1 MKQKNEK
8 KIYGM
13 CHARKLQE
21 NKKNKID
28 TKKQR
33 NPEPLARN
41 SQALLRGEAKISE
54 KRNQQK
60 KS

>member
-33 NPEPLARN
+33 NPEPLE
-41 SQALLRGEAKISE
+41 SSKMGSVESTTKEIRGSKE
-54 KRNQQK
+54 
-60 KS
+60 